1 MKNKIFLV
9 ITVIFFIFCFII
21 FYKGL
26 NNSNTY
32 IPKSNVKKDIPLFIA
47 SDLYSGNIVNSK
59 EIFKGYN
66 LYIINI
72 WASWCLPCRKEHKF
86 LMNLSK
92 NTSIKLVGLNYK
104 DNLKNAKKFIKE
116 LGNPYSQILID
127 EDGTLAV
134 EFGAYGIPETFIVDK
149 DRKII
154 RNFIGPLNK
163 EALMEIEFFLK

>member
-1 MKNKIFLV
+1 
-9 ITVIFFIFCFII
+9 
-21 FYKGL
+21 
-26 NNSNTY
+26 
-32 IPKSNVKKDIPLFIA
+32 
-47 SDLYSGNIVNSK
+47 
-59 EIFKGYN
+59 
-66 LYIINI
+66 
-72 WASWCLPCRKEHKF
+72 
-86 LMNLSK
+86 MNLSK